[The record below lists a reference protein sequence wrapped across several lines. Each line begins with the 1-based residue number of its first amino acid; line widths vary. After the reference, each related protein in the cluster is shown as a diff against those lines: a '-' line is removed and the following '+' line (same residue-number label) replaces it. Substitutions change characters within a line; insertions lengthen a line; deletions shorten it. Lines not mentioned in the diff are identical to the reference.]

1 MPFVDDGISSPP
13 ATSVG
18 KTLFGSNRPAQNA
31 PQSLPGAGGSV
42 TVSNPVT
49 TVTATPAASEA
60 HLGEVGGN
68 SAIVAAQFTRPADTT
83 AYALGD
89 LVANNVAAGSVT
101 PLVISASR
109 IVDKTG
115 VIRRG
120 RLTKSSTVTT
130 NAIFRAHLYRD
141 IPVPANGDNGAFQTA
156 GALTYIGSMDFDM
169 TSASA
174 RSFSDGVKCI
184 GVPNVGS
191 EIIFDPKTGTT
202 NIYALIEARGAYV
215 PVSAEIFTLALEV
228 FRD

>member
-18 KTLFGSNRPAQNA
+18 KTLLGSNRQPKNYSSA
-31 PQSLPGAGGSV
+31 LSV
-42 TVSNPVT
+42 IS
-49 TVTATPAASEA
+49 TPAASEA

-68 SAIVAAQFTRPADTT
+68 SAVVAANFARPADTT
-83 AYALGD
+83 AYAVGD
-89 LVANNVAAGSVT
+89 LVANSVTAGSVA
-101 PLVISASR
+101 PMVLSVAR
-109 IVDKTG
+109 VADKTG

-120 RLTKSSTVTT
+120 RLTKTSTPTA
-130 NAIFRAHLYRD
+130 NAIFRAHFYKD
-141 IPVPANGDNGAFQTA
+141 APVPANGDNGAFQTA

-169 TSASA
+169 TGANA
-174 RSFSDGVKCI
+174 RAFSDGVKCI

-191 EIIFDPKTGTT
+191 EIIFDPHAGSA

-215 PVSAEIFTLALEV
+215 PVSGETFTLALEV